1 MTGRVYLV
9 GAGCGDYDLITLRGM
24 ELLRS
29 CDTVVYDALI
39 DQRLLSFVPEN
50 AEKICVGK
58 RSGRHSE
65 TQENINRILVEKAQE
80 GRMVVRLKGGDP
92 LVFGR
97 GGEEAAELKKHGIY
111 CGFVPGVTSAAA
123 VPELAGIPVTHR
135 GASRSFHVITGHTG
149 DGLSC
154 SDFRKYAGLDGTL
167 VFLMGLKKL
176 PEITAQ
182 LLEGGM
188 APDTPAAVVSKGGTP
203 EQRVIRSKLESIAE
217 SARLSGIEAPAVTVI
232 GRTAEFNLLPDLPLP
247 LSGVKVAVTGTE
259 RFRQKL
265 SDGLKSLGAET
276 YTAAALEIQEYR
288 ENPELDKELLS
299 IEDYSWVV
307 FTSGYGADI
316 FFRRMKEL
324 RIDMRSLADVKFA
337 VIGSGTGEITEK
349 YGIIPDLVPESFT
362 AAELGRELC
371 RTAVSGE
378 KVLLPRAELASEELA
393 DILRE
398 KGLDLREVK
407 IYNTVSRNAE
417 KLPDCQYTVFG
428 SSSAVRAYFT
438 GKKEISAGTKPVCIG
453 EVTAAELKK
462 FTDREFLTAQEQT
475 VQGIIRTI
483 LEDSYEQIQ
492 ETQDV

>member
-39 DQRLLSFVPEN
+39 DRRLLSFVPEN
-50 AEKICVGK
+50 AEKLCVGK
-58 RSGRHSE
+58 RSGCHSE
-65 TQENINRILVEKAQE
+65 SQENINRILAEKAQE
-80 GRMVVRLKGGDP
+80 GRTVVRLKGGDP

-97 GGEEAAELKKHGIY
+97 GGEEASALKEHGIY
-111 CGFVPGVTSAAA
+111 CEFVPGVTSAAA

-149 DGLSC
+149 SRLSC

-167 VFLMGLKKL
+167 VFLMGLRKL

-182 LLEGGM
+182 LIEGGM
-188 APDTPAAVVSKGGTP
+188 APETPAAVISKGGTP
-203 EQRVIRSKLESIAE
+203 EQRVIRGRLKNIAE
-217 SARLSGIEAPAVTVI
+217 LARVSGIEAPAVTVI
-232 GRTAEFNLLPDLPLP
+232 GRTAEFNLLPDSPLP

-259 RFRQKL
+259 QFRQKL
-265 SDGLKSLGAET
+265 SAGLKLIGAET
-276 YTAAALEIQEYR
+276 YTAAALEIHEYR
-288 ENPELDKELLS
+288 ENPELERELLS
-299 IEDYSWVV
+299 IEEYSWVV

-316 FFRRMKEL
+316 FFRRMKKL
-324 RIDMRSLADVKFA
+324 RIDMRRLAKVKFA
-337 VIGSGTGEITEK
+337 VIGSGTGEVTEK
-349 YGIIPDLVPESFT
+349 YGIIPDLAPESFT

-378 KVLLPRAELASEELA
+378 KVLLPRAELASEELT

-398 KGLDLREVK
+398 KGLDLHEVK
-407 IYNTVSRNAE
+407 IYNTVSRKEENF
-417 KLPDCQYTVFG
+417 PDCQYTVFG
-428 SSSAVRAYFT
+428 SPSAVRAYFT
-438 GKKEISAGTKPVCIG
+438 GTKEISAVTKLVCIG
-453 EVTAAELKK
+453 AVTAAELKK
-462 FTDREFLTAQEQT
+462 HTDRDFLTAQEQT